1 MDNVTHTLFGATL
14 ARTPLGRAGRGATA
28 ALILASNAPDIDI
41 VTTMG
46 GAASYLKWHRGP
58 THGPIG
64 IVGLGIVTAALVWG
78 AIRLWQSFKGRR
90 QEDTSQEGVRFAA
103 LATVSIAGVL
113 FHVLMDLPTSYGT
126 RLFSPFDWHWY
137 AADIMPIIDIY
148 LWAILGACLFFGRK
162 ATLKGSPY
170 VGGASLSGSRW
181 DPAYRNAA
189 IALVLMA
196 LNYGIRIASHQQ
208 ALAAVPR
215 VFGPT
220 LPPRC
225 VNAVSGGSLLD
236 RWPPQLVSLAQ
247 AEREGPALD
256 RCLIEVAATPSF
268 TSPFEWRLVAHLSN
282 EYETYDVN
290 LLDTRL
296 REPPKE
302 RAERRGALGAPQ
314 AARAGRGRDPGV
326 SNDALWRLVRHY
338 PNVWT
343 PAVQIAAATPV
354 AQVFLG
360 FARFPQARAVTDRQG
375 VTTVRLGDMR
385 FTGPGPRRREPE
397 EPPNIFTV
405 IVRVGPG
412 GEIIDQKLGS

>member
-282 EYETYDVN
+282 AYETRDVSVI
-290 LLDTRL
+290 DARW
-296 REPPKE
+296 
-302 RAERRGALGAPQ
+302 RRQPA
-314 AARAGRGRDPGV
+314 D
-326 SNDALWRLVRHY
+326 SEALWRLVRHY